1 MGIKQADTYQGE
13 LEHRRVKRFYARTNK
28 NKAFTQQITRQQRR
42 ERIIRKIRERLKKQ
56 DDTNVAC
63 LSRDAEILHL
73 PVNFKGIQ
81 SPSPAVSFEES
92 DALPQTSP
100 EVHHHISN
108 STRQKENIFK
118 WVDYHKHNGDQPVMV
133 R

>member
-1 MGIKQADTYQGE
+1 MKQADTYQGE

-28 NKAFTQQITRQQRR
+28 NKAFTRQITRQQRR

-56 DDTNVAC
+56 DDINAAR
-63 LSRDAEILHL
+63 LSKDAEVPDL
-73 PVNFKGIQ
+73 PVNSEGIH
-81 SPSPAVSFEES
+81 SPSPAVPFEES
-92 DALPQTSP
+92 DALPQTTP

-118 WVDYHKHNGDQPVMV
+118 WVDYHERNGDQAV
-133 R
+133 RV